1 MKNLIAFIGAALFS
15 TYALAAGP
23 SLTDLQDSVVRLDLP
38 DGGTCSGWVLKG
50 SNKVMT
56 AAHCFETADPKV
68 KATKATV
75 TFNDAHTAKYHIV
88 KMGKADSVLR
98 DYAVLAPDGE
108 AGRIPEGLSVCTNE
122 PVYGQPIV
130 AMGYP
135 LGVDRVMFFGQVANP
150 VYHATEE
157 FSKDLEGTVVFSS
170 QMYPGNSGGPIIDIT
185 TGCVVAQA
193 ELLVQ
198 PAAGIGSG
206 IAVGIPISEEEVSL

>member
-1 MKNLIAFIGAALFS
+1 MKKLLTFIGATLVAVG
-15 TYALAAGP
+15 AHAGP
-23 SLTDLQDSVVRLDLP
+23 ALTDLQDSVVRLDLP
-38 DGGTCSGWVLKG
+38 DGGSCSGWVLKG

-68 KATKATV
+68 HGTSAKI
-75 TFNDAHTAKYHIV
+75 TFNDAHTAQYHV
-88 KMGKADSVLR
+88 TKMGKADSVLQ
-98 DYAVLAPDGE
+98 DFAVLAPDGE
-108 AGRIPEGLSVCTNE
+108 AGRIPEGLSVCTSE
-122 PVYGQPIV
+122 AHYGQPIV

-157 FSKDLEGTVVFSS
+157 FSKDLEGAVVFSG
-170 QMYPGNSGGPIIDIT
+170 QMYPGNSGGPIIDIE

-198 PAAGIGSG
+198 PAAGAGSG
-206 IAVGIPISEEEVSL
+206 IAVGIPISSESML